1 VSNRAGLELHKGT
14 FEIARD
20 KELEVLFGVT
30 SDPEIRV
37 VSYSVTRARVLQNVW
52 DLKHNLDSLQLYL
65 MQKDLSLY

>member
-20 KELEVLFGVT
+20 KEFEVLFGVT

-37 VSYSVTRARVLQNVW
+37 VSYFVTRARVLQDV
-52 DLKHNLDSLQLYL
+52 
-65 MQKDLSLY
+65 